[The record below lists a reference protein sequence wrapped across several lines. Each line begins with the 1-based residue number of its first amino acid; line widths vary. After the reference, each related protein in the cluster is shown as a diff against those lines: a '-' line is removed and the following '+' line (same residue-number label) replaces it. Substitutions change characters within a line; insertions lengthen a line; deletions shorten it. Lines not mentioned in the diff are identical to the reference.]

1 MKKFL
6 FSSLAAIL
14 ILGLNVHAQA
24 PADHRFEVR
33 LSESYLNGKHDVM
46 DFLGARAGLRLNSN
60 WMIQAEYLQGS
71 GLMSSGYFSQV
82 GALGFTVAV
91 KPGPVEMLASL
102 SGGLLSDKQ
111 TDGTYKKQFAGIGDC
126 EARYYFLDHFF
137 VGGLARIIV
146 AKDYEQSSFLGASFG
161 FVF

>member
-6 FSSLAAIL
+6 FSLLAAFL
-14 ILGLNVHAQA
+14 ILGLSAHAQA

-60 WMIQAEYLQGS
+60 WMIQAEDLQGS

-161 FVF
+161 IVF